1 MERFRTIPEMLLNH
15 ASRYDNARAVNDR
28 VDESWVSLSIHEI
41 CSRVRMLGA
50 AINTRLT
57 TLGTSVGVLAAPS
70 ANWLIADIG
79 IMLGGCVAV
88 PFFVDFAELHFLH
101 KVKDSDME
109 TIFVFGEELWDR
121 FAPFA
126 EHFDLVITDQL
137 KEGMPSNVRHIDE
150 LYETGKLRLELE
162 PKLVH
167 NLLERIDEKSHAVTI
182 YTSGS
187 TGMPKGVEL
196 TQGNLIAQLADI
208 EELFP
213 VEPGVDKSL
222 SLLPVAHTFERTVI
236 YLYLL
241 RGLSIHFV
249 DKIENVGELMRD
261 VHPAM
266 MTVVP
271 RLMEKTYARI
281 REKASSH
288 HGAKG
293 KFAQWT
299 FKRSNRPYVEHEHF
313 SFTSWLADHLVG
325 YQVKKALGGNLKAM
339 VVGGAHM
346 PDELNHFFVR
356 VGVPLFEGYGMTE
369 SSPVIST
376 NYPGSRKVGTVGRPL
391 ASVEVKT
398 SDEGEVWARGPNVM
412 RGYRHMPEETNRVI
426 DPDGWLHTGD
436 LGSLDDDGFLTIVAR
451 KKEMFKTSTGE
462 TVFPG
467 PIEQELCRSPLVE
480 SACVIAE
487 ARKFTSCLLFLSPEE
502 ERAPEQL
509 HEEIQAHIREVNKLV
524 DHWEVIHAYALIK
537 AEPSVDNGELTPTMK
552 IRRHVVAEDYH
563 DLIEALY
570 DESQPL
576 EHSDEIS
583 IGHC

>member
-1 MERFRTIPEMLLNH
+1 MERFHTIPEMLLNH
-15 ASRYDNARAVNDR
+15 ASRYGNARAVNDR
-28 VDESWVSLSIHEI
+28 VEDTWEPLSIHEI

-50 AINTRLT
+50 ALNARLPDM
-57 TLGTSVGVLAAPS
+57 GTSVGVLAAPS

-79 IMLGGCVAV
+79 IMLSGSVAV

-101 KVKDSDME
+101 KVNDSDMN
-109 TIFVFGEELWDR
+109 TIFVFGDELWDR

-126 EHFDLVITDQL
+126 DHFDLVITDQL
-137 KEGMPSNVRHIDE
+137 KEGMPPNVRHLDE

-162 PKLVH
+162 PRLVAD
-167 NLLERIDEKSHAVTI
+167 LLERIGEASHAVTI

-196 TQGNLIAQLADI
+196 TQGNLVAQLNDI
-208 EELFP
+208 EDLFP

-249 DKIENVGELMRD
+249 DRIEHVGDLMRE

-281 REKASSH
+281 REKAASH
-288 HGAKG
+288 HGPKG
-293 KFAQWT
+293 RFAQWT
-299 FKRSNRPYVEHEHF
+299 FKRSNRPFVEHEHF
-313 SFTSWLADHLVG
+313 SVTSWLADHLVG
-325 YQVKKALGGNLKAM
+325 YQVKKALGGQMKAM

-346 PDELNHFFVR
+346 PDDLNRFFVR
-356 VGVPLFEGYGMTE
+356 VGVPLYEGYGMTE

-391 ASVEVKT
+391 PSVEVKT
-398 SDEGEVWARGPNVM
+398 SDEGEIWARGPNVM
-412 RGYRHMPEETNRVI
+412 RGYRHMPDETARVV
-426 DPDGWLHTGD
+426 DADGWLHTGD
-436 LGSLDDDGFLTIVAR
+436 LGSLDEEGFLTIRAR
-451 KKEMFKTSTGE
+451 RKEMFKTSTGE

-467 PIEQELCRSPLVE
+467 PIEQALCKSPLIE
-480 SACVIAE
+480 SACIVAE
-487 ARKFTSCLLFLSPEE
+487 ARKYTAVLLFLNPEE
-502 ERAPEQL
+502 QRKPKCSNL
-509 HEEIQAHIREVNKLV
+509 GS
-524 DHWEVIHAYALIK
+524 Y
-537 AEPSVDNGELTPTMK
+537 
-552 IRRHVVAEDYH
+552 RR
-563 DLIEALY
+563 
-570 DESQPL
+570 SRCFKQ
-576 EHSDEIS
+576 
-583 IGHC
+583 